1 MQFHLSFAEAALFLP
16 FVAPICLWII
26 WSDLSR
32 MKIPNVA
39 NMALLAVFVLLG
51 LFVLEPGAFGWRL
64 VQLVIVLALAFL
76 ANIIGMMG
84 AGDSK
89 FLAAAAPFVAPGDA
103 VAVLMLLA
111 AITLCALAVHRAA
124 KKSAL
129 RQMAPDWVSWSNDEK
144 FPMGFALGGTLI
156 AYLLMGLLRG
166 A

>member
-1 MQFHLSFAEAALFLP
+1 MQLHLSFAEAALFLP
-16 FVAPICLWII
+16 FVAPICLWVI

-39 NMALLAVFVLLG
+39 NMALVAVFVLLG

-64 VQLVIVLALAFL
+64 VQLAIVLALAFL

-89 FLAAAAPFVAPGDA
+89 FLAAAAPFVAPGDTIII
-103 VAVLMLLA
+103 LLLLA
-111 AITLCALAVHRAA
+111 AITLCAVAVHRAA
-124 KKSAL
+124 RKSAL
-129 RQMAPDWVSWSNDEK
+129 RQMAPDWESWRNDEK
-144 FPMGFALGGTLI
+144 FPMGFALGSALT
-156 AYLLMGLLRG
+156 AYLATGLFWG